1 MEYTKDR
8 EVLSLEEEHL
18 QKLSGNHCHSDSDT
32 RLMHR
37 RYKIGQWD

>member
-18 QKLSGNHCHSDSDT
+18 QKLSGNYCHSDGDT
-32 RLMHR
+32 RLRHR
-37 RYKIGQWD
+37 R

>member
-18 QKLSGNHCHSDSDT
+18 RKLSENHCHSDSDT

-37 RYKIGQWD
+37 RYKIGLWG